1 MINDADFQKA
11 VELIGKSNKVLIT
24 THTRPDGDGCG
35 CIAAISET
43 LTTLGKNP
51 KILLLSEA
59 PARYEFLFKQPVGED
74 VATDEH
80 RLTQEIKNKSVLR
93 QAQDG
98 ERSRTVKSVANYQQ
112 KLEIFSKK
120 TKIDSDLIIIV
131 DTATYNQLPELVSLL
146 SSLVHPPSSL
156 VIDHHVTSPAYP
168 KACPSLDFARDG
180 EPVEPS
186 GSDNLGDVRLI
197 DNSAAATALIVF
209 DLLKYAGW
217 PITKKIA
224 EAFFVAVSTDTGWF
238 QFDNTDSRTLKVC
251 AELID
256 AGVNPSKMYRQL
268 YQNFSPQQFSLMVAM
283 LNTLELHLG
292 GRFAMQHLTQE
303 YFKKAGAKY
312 SDTENL
318 IDECRRISGVE
329 AAALFVEQADGQVKV
344 SLRSFATNSI
354 KSVKSV
360 KSVAKCPID
369 VCKVAAKFGGGGHKM
384 AAGAHL
390 PGPIENAKKL
400 VFNAVAE
407 QFKQPI

>member
-59 PARYEFLFKQPVGED
+59 PAWYEFLF
-74 VATDEH
+74 ATNS
-80 RLTQEIKNKSVLR
+80 IKSVK
-93 QAQDG
+93 
-98 ERSRTVKSVANYQQ
+98 SVKSVA
-112 KLEIFSKK
+112 KL
-120 TKIDSDLIIIV
+120 DPDLIVIV
-131 DTATYNQLPELVSLL
+131 DTDTYNQLPELDKYLKQSNK
-146 SSLVHPPSSL
+146 PIL
-156 VIDHHVTSPAYP
+156 VIDHHVT
-168 KACPSLDFARDG
+168 
-180 EPVEPS
+180 
-186 GSDNLGDVRLI
+186 SDNLGDVRLI
-197 DNSAAATALIVF
+197 EGSASATALIVF

-224 EAFFVAVSTDTGWF
+224 EAFFVAVATDTGWF
-238 QFDNTDSRTLKVC
+238 QFDNTDSRTFKVC

-268 YQNFSPQQFSLMVAM
+268 YQNFSPQQFTLMVAM

-303 YFKKAGAKY
+303 DFKKAGANY

-318 IDECRRISGVE
+318 IDTCRRIKGVE
-329 AAALFVEQADGQVKV
+329 AAALFVEQADGQIKV
-344 SLRSFATNSI
+344 SLRSFGTNSI

-369 VCKVAAKFGGGGHKM
+369 VSKIAAKFGGGGHKL

-407 QFKQPI
+407 QFKQSI